1 MAPIYYRAHFVAVD
15 SMVFSFVMPFF
26 FIVSAVFIRRRV
38 EDADLSSKEFLKS
51 ICSSTLKPFYT
62 LNVLFLLM
70 NLAAPRSLGMPGAKD
85 MIKGLL
91 IEQSGGRIPSGVLWF
106 LFVLFVFSLCTF
118 VFLRLLKLNGYF
130 LLAIAVL
137 LRVFSGSLQGNY
149 YFAIDKISCFYVYYM
164 IGYVLSELVL
174 NAGIIKSKAL
184 IAAFFGYWIITAG
197 RQDLWKVPWSPVW
210 TWITGYYVLIGVAG
224 SLFLLGISKTI
235 DDHFPSGIVTRF
247 LRYCGRNSILIY
259 VFHTPT
265 ALVIAKLN
273 SHFGLSS
280 NPAGYV
286 LLCLTGIVL
295 PLVYGRVLSRNSF
308 AYGLLLGRGP
318 H

>member
-1 MAPIYYRAHFVAVD
+1 
-15 SMVFSFVMPFF
+15 
-26 FIVSAVFIRRRV
+26 
-38 EDADLSSKEFLKS
+38 
-51 ICSSTLKPFYT
+51 
-62 LNVLFLLM
+62 
-70 NLAAPRSLGMPGAKD
+70 MPGAKD

-197 RQDLWKVPWSPVW
+197 RQDLWKVPWSRSRRQPVSAW
-210 TWITGYYVLIGVAG
+210 DFQNDRRPFSFRDCHKVSALLRKKLHSHICVSHPYGPCYSKAQFSFWSFEQSGGIRLAVSDGNRLAPCVRAGIEPQLICLRTPARAG
-224 SLFLLGISKTI
+224 SPL
-235 DDHFPSGIVTRF
+235 RF
-247 LRYCGRNSILIY
+247 TVPPR
-259 VFHTPT
+259 P
-265 ALVIAKLN
+265 
-273 SHFGLSS
+273 
-280 NPAGYV
+280 
-286 LLCLTGIVL
+286 
-295 PLVYGRVLSRNSF
+295 
-308 AYGLLLGRGP
+308 
-318 H
+318 